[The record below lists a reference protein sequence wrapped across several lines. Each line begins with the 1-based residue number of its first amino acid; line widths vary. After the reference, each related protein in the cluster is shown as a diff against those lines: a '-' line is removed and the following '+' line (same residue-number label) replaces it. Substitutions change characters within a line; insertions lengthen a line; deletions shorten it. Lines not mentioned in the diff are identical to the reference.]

1 MKALQLIISIVI
13 CQLAG
18 VVGSIF
24 TMSAIPT
31 WYATL
36 KKPSFNPPNWI
47 FGPVWLTLY
56 TMMGVSLF
64 LVWQKRAV
72 VNVWPAVIFF
82 LIHLG
87 INALWSVVFFGQ
99 KNISGALIII
109 VVLWLMIVGAIF
121 LFWRIDR
128 TAAYLLIPYLLWVSF
143 ASALNYGIGR
153 LN

>member
-1 MKALQLIISIVI
+1 MI

-18 VVGSIF
+18 VVGSVF

-56 TMMGVSLF
+56 TMMGVSLY

-72 VNVWPAVIFF
+72 ASVWPAIIFF

-87 INALWSVVFFGQ
+87 VNALWSIVFFGQ
-99 KNISGALIII
+99 KNIHGALIII
-109 VVLWLMIVGAIF
+109 VVLWLMIVGSIF
-121 LFWRIDR
+121 LFWQIDR

-143 ASALNYGIGR
+143 ASALNYSIGK

>member
-1 MKALQLIISIVI
+1 MKILQLIISIII

-18 VVGSIF
+18 VVGSLF
-24 TMSAIPT
+24 TISAIPT
-31 WYATL
+31 WYTTL

-64 LVWQKRAV
+64 LVWQKREVA
-72 VNVWPAVIFF
+72 NVWLAIIFF
-82 LIHLG
+82 LVHLG
-87 INALWSVVFFGQ
+87 VNALWSIVFFGK
-99 KNISGALIII
+99 KNINGALIII
-109 VVLWLMIVGAIF
+109 VVLWLMIVGSIF
-121 LFWRIDR
+121 LFWQIDR

-143 ASALNYGIGR
+143 ASALNYSIGK